1 LEASSRADDV
11 LWLPY
16 QLAWLHIALARAGH
30 DDAKKL
36 KSFFGKFNEK
46 QWPGTLISF
55 FLGEA
60 RLEDVSS
67 PSSHGTMGRGRE
79 CNLSLFAGEDALGK
93 GNSAQAQKLILRARE
108 VCNIHT
114 LQYLFAGTELNRTKK

>member
-1 LEASSRADDV
+1 M

-16 QLAWLHIALARAGH
+16 QLAWLHIAHARAGRN
-30 DDAKKL
+30 DAEQL
-36 KSFFGKFNEK
+36 KSFSGKFNQT

-55 FLGEA
+55 FLGEK

-67 PSSHGTMGRGRE
+67 PSNHGAMGRGRE

-93 GNSAQAQKLILRARE
+93 GDSAQAQKLIQRARE

-114 LQYLFAGTELNRTKK
+114 LQYLVAGTELNRMKK